1 MIHVSAGGECCIKK
15 VKKNYAVQHKHFA
28 MSIFINQFR
37 KHCFKFAAYYPPLL
51 VHVLKRQHPII
62 FEKLKCQCSEIHY
75 PWTESKRRKK
85 IGLLGVY

>member
-1 MIHVSAGGECCIKK
+1 MQSSINILQCQFLSINSANI
-15 VKKNYAVQHKHFA
+15 VLNLLHIVAT
-28 MSIFINQFR
+28 
-37 KHCFKFAAYYPPLL
+37 PLL